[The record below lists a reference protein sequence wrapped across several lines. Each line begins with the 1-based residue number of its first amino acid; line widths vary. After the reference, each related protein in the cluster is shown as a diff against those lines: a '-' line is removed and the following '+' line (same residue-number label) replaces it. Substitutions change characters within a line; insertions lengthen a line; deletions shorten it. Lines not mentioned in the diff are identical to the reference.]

1 MAAKIRL
8 MVLQAGRRPTCLQP
22 GTPNGCTWAARY
34 LIARWRRATNPT
46 PSGAGGREIQAAS
59 SRELW
64 TPALAP
70 ELRQASRS
78 KHTTRVDAYPKAI
91 VLHVLRAMLRQARRD
106 RACQK
111 PQNASTH
118 EEAALKAWCQPQP
131 SLGGRTE
138 AILPSRTAHFGSFCC
153 FDSKLFSGPV
163 VQAPALDLPPDFGK
177 RGIRQKT
184 LGGCPAGCCSKCMP
198 NLAECASAGPKLCG
212 CSRQCPWASGRQSA
226 GRPPAHVAPA

>member
-1 MAAKIRL
+1 
-8 MVLQAGRRPTCLQP
+8 
-22 GTPNGCTWAARY
+22 
-34 LIARWRRATNPT
+34 
-46 PSGAGGREIQAAS
+46 
-59 SRELW
+59 
-64 TPALAP
+64 
-70 ELRQASRS
+70 
-78 KHTTRVDAYPKAI
+78 
-91 VLHVLRAMLRQARRD
+91 MLRQARRD

-177 RGIRQKT
+177 RGIRQKLWEAAPRAAVPSACRT
-184 LGGCPAGCCSKCMP
+184 WLNVRRLGRSFVAAHVNALGPAVVNQQAGHQPMSRRPDRLTNRSERSGAQHAGAVCPNPTVQHPHSQS
-198 NLAECASAGPKLCG
+198 LQAGPETPDVFNNGAKSNQWLARWNAD
-212 CSRQCPWASGRQSA
+212 RQ
-226 GRPPAHVAPA
+226 